1 MDFCK
6 KCKIIM
12 VPTKKTRSTVM
23 KCRKCGYETKKG
35 ATGKRAGMKIATKP
49 AKKKDIMV
57 LENDDI
63 LLPITEAF
71 CPICENPKAYY
82 WLQQT
87 RAADEP
93 PTQFFRCTK
102 CKHVWREYK

>member
-1 MDFCK
+1 VL
-6 KCKIIM
+6 
-12 VPTKKTRSTVM
+12 VPIKVGKTAHL
-23 KCRKCGYETKKG
+23 KCRKCSYTEKG
-35 ATGKRAGMKIATKP
+35 VVKELKIGEKIEHKRGI
-49 AKKKDIMV
+49 
-57 LENDDI
+57 I
-63 LLPITEAF
+63 LLERDDVPLATTDKA
-71 CPICENPKAYY
+71 CPKCDHPKAYF